1 MDIYI
6 TLDYEIYFGEKHGT
20 VEKCIIYPT
29 DELTQIADK
38 HQIKLV
44 QFVDV
49 GFVLKLDEYRKKFP
63 VLDKDYNSIIE
74 QLQRIGKNG
83 HDIQLHIHP
92 HWEDCFYDGKK
103 WIINVERYKLT
114 DFSAQEI
121 EEIVARYKNALQQI
135 TDKNIFAYRAGGWCL
150 QPFDKLK
157 EAFYKN
163 GICVDSSVFANGCYQ
178 SAQYHYDFRNAP
190 LHSSWKFENDP
201 ITENTDGRFTEI
213 AISSI
218 YNSPLFYW
226 RLFLLGRLN
235 PHFHKPLGDGVP
247 IAAPGQ
253 RFKLLTHHTHN
264 TVSIDGY
271 NASLLNRALRQRIR
285 MNKGNE
291 MVIIGHPK
299 SLTRFGLKALD
310 SFIEKN
316 KRAHNFTTFA
326 QQQQRFL

>member
-1 MDIYI
+1 MAGGSFMLLQICTLYFILSTFYFLMDIYI

-163 GICVDSSVFANGCYQ
+163 GTRVSNFYTRGMSLSG
-178 SAQYHYDFRNAP
+178 P
-190 LHSSWKFENDP
+190 SW
-201 ITENTDGRFTEI
+201 
-213 AISSI
+213 
-218 YNSPLFYW
+218 
-226 RLFLLGRLN
+226 
-235 PHFHKPLGDGVP
+235 
-247 IAAPGQ
+247 GQ
-253 RFKLLTHHTHN
+253 LDTGQHLQ
-264 TVSIDGY
+264 I
-271 NASLLNRALRQRIR
+271 
-285 MNKGNE
+285 KGNVE
-291 MVIIGHPK
+291 YDRYTMWVYDYLNFDPAREPPPSDLPK
-299 SLTRFGLKALD
+299 TDHLTIR
-310 SFIEKN
+310 
-316 KRAHNFTTFA
+316 
-326 QQQQRFL
+326 